1 MSVEM
6 LLERLHQGRLHDPF
20 LVLGRHRDGHGE
32 VVRAFLPQARQ
43 AWLEDLGTFRRV
55 SADGLFE
62 FPLHPEQA
70 ARLPVHYRIAWTEA
84 DDARRHRII
93 SPWSFPPQVGDGDLH
108 LFGEGRH
115 HHAYRFLGA
124 RPWRIDDIKGV
135 LFAVWAPGARRV
147 SVVGDFNAWH
157 GLRHP
162 MRLRGDGG
170 VWELFVPGLRPGDLY
185 KYEILGPAGQLV
197 LKADPYARRT
207 GLRPETASR
216 VPEDRPFAWGD
227 HDWLEARAR
236 WDWQHQPMSIYE
248 LHLGSWRR
256 GADGGFLN
264 YREIAERLV
273 PYVRDLGFTHVE
285 LLPVMEHPLD
295 ASWGYQVTGFYA
307 PTARH
312 GEPDDLRGFID
323 HCHRHG
329 IGVLLDWVPG
339 HFPRDEFALARFLG
353 EPLYEHPDPRRGEH
367 RDWGTLIFDYG
378 RNEVRNFLLA
388 NAVYWLEEFHADGLR
403 VDAVASMLYLD
414 YSRDP
419 GDWLPNVHG
428 GRENLDAIGFLRETN
443 EVLHGR
449 FPGALSIAE
458 ESTAWPM
465 VSRPTWMGGLGFSM
479 KWNMGWMNDTLSYF
493 REDPLHRKH
502 HHQRLTFAQCYAY
515 HENFVLPLSHDEVV
529 HMKGSLLGKMPGDD
543 WQRFANLRLLLCWQ
557 FVHPGKPL
565 LFMGGEFAQ
574 RAEWNEARE
583 LDWQLLED
591 DAHRGIHTLV
601 RDLNRLR
608 AQYPALHRHDFEP
621 EGFTWLDCEDAEHAI
636 LTFTREGD
644 GQVLVCILNFTP
656 MTHTEYRVPL
666 PAPGQYH
673 EIFNSDSAHY
683 GGTQQG
689 NGPVPAEPV
698 AWRGWDWSA
707 VLTLPP
713 LGMLILEPEP

>member
-1 MSVEM
+1 MSVEA
-6 LLERLHQGRLHDPF
+6 LLDRLHQGSLHDPF
-20 LVLGRHRDGHGE
+20 LVLGRHRDDKGE
-32 VVRAFLPQARQ
+32 VVRAFLPPARQ
-43 AWLEDLGTFRRV
+43 AWLDELGEMRRV
-55 SADGLFE
+55 SEHGLFE
-62 FPLHPEQA
+62 YRLGPAEA
-70 ARLPVHYRIAWTEA
+70 ARLPPHYRIAWTEHG
-84 DDARRHRII
+84 DGRRHSVI
-93 SPWSFPPQVGDGDLH
+93 SPWSFAPQLGDGDLH

-124 RPWRIDDIKGV
+124 RCHRVDGIDGV

-162 MRLRGDGG
+162 MRLHGPGG
-170 VWELFVPGLRPGDLY
+170 VWELFVPGLRPGDAY

-207 GLRPETASR
+207 ELRPETASR
-216 VPEDRPFAWGD
+216 VPDDTPFAWSD
-227 HDWLEARAR
+227 HDWLNARER
-236 WDWQHQPMSIYE
+236 WDWQHQPLSIYE

-256 GADGGFLN
+256 RADGGFLN
-264 YREIAERLV
+264 YREIAEHLV
-273 PYVRDLGFTHVE
+273 SYARDLGFTHVE
-285 LLPVMEHPLD
+285 LMPVMEHPLD
-295 ASWGYQVTGFYA
+295 ESWGYQVTGFYA
-307 PTARH
+307 PTARY
-312 GEPDDLRGFID
+312 GEPDDLRWLID

-329 IGVLLDWVPG
+329 IGVILDWVPG

-414 YSRDP
+414 YSREP
-419 GDWLPNVHG
+419 GDWVPNIHG
-428 GRENLDAIGFLRETN
+428 GRENLDAIAFLRETN

-502 HHQRLTFAQCYAY
+502 HHGRLTFGQLYAY

-543 WQRFANLRLLLCWQ
+543 WQQFANLRLLLCWQ
-557 FVHPGKPL
+557 FTHPGKQL

-574 RAEWNEARE
+574 RAEWSEARE
-583 LDWQLLED
+583 LDWHLLEH
-591 DAHRGIHTLV
+591 DAHRGTQALV
-601 RDLNRLR
+601 RDLNRLH
-608 AQYPALHRHDFEP
+608 AQYPALHRHDFES
-621 EGFTWLDCEDAEHAI
+621 EGFTWLDCEDANHSVLA
-636 LTFTREGD
+636 FTREGD
-644 GQVLVCILNFTP
+644 GQVLVCVLNFTP
-656 MTHTEYRVPL
+656 VLREGYRVPL
-666 PAPGQYH
+666 PGPGQYH

-683 GGTQQG
+683 GGTNCG
-689 NGPVPAEPV
+689 NGPVAAEPLP
-698 AWRGWDWSA
+698 WRGQDWSA
-707 VLTLPP
+707 ALTLPP